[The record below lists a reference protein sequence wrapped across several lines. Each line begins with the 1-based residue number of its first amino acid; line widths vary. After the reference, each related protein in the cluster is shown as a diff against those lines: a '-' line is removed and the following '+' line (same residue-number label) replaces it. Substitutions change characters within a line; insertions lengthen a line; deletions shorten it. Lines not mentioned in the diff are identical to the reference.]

1 MLVEKEFHIYSMSRI
16 HHIETFLLIALVLH
30 VDNLFLYL
38 IALASFTSTM
48 ALADAFY
55 PTRSGCFI

>member
-1 MLVEKEFHIYSMSRI
+1 MLVEREFHIYSMSRI

-38 IALASFTSTM
+38 ITLASLTSTM
-48 ALADAFY
+48 ALADAF
-55 PTRSGCFI
+55 

>member
-1 MLVEKEFHIYSMSRI
+1 MHVEKGFHIYSMSRI

-48 ALADAFY
+48 ALANAF
-55 PTRSGCFI
+55 